1 MLLES
6 RKLCERWY
14 GSPPLSLPHAYS
26 SVLQYPSQGG
36 ESQQEGGARAEN
48 TGGDGHIAEL
58 CPAVS
63 SSSCKL
69 QAWCH
74 IFHRLRALQVLGH
87 TSLSLSHSPG
97 LVFANCSPVFLQA
110 STQQS
115 LWELQVEYLRF
126 SLAPRP
132 NSQQQHLPH
141 FPSLLPSTSTSNKL
155 LIAAHPIRGLLHVN
169 NSWLLVRAV
178 GGQARQHQGWGFGEP
193 RGVKC
198 NKEKKKSIA

>member
-1 MLLES
+1 MLPIMAL
-6 RKLCERWY
+6 
-14 GSPPLSLPHAYS
+14 
-26 SVLQYPSQGG
+26 
-36 ESQQEGGARAEN
+36 
-48 TGGDGHIAEL
+48 L